1 MSTGRW
7 KFQVEG
13 TFCKESHPVSPCE
26 AIIESGDRSD
36 HSPFRFRGVGPVAKA
51 DENGRFQ
58 SWYVTEGSTAA
69 IAKPETVF
77 VYIRVTK
84 GEWAPVV
91 VSIGASNVSVL
102 SETEVKLDPGSV
114 AIPSGITPYVQDT

>member
-1 MSTGRW
+1 
-7 KFQVEG
+7 
-13 TFCKESHPVSPCE
+13 
-26 AIIESGDRSD
+26 
-36 HSPFRFRGVGPVAKA
+36 
-51 DENGRFQ
+51 
-58 SWYVTEGSTAA
+58 VTEGSTAA